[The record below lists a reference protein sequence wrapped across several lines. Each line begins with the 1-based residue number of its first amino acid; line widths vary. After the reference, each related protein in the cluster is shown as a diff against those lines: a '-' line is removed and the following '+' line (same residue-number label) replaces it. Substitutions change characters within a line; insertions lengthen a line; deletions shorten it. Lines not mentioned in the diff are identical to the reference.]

1 MKALSVLEEKE
12 MKSSETSYMGQ
23 VFGRLTVLRE
33 AGRNKNRDKLWELQ
47 CSCGKTHICTKS
59 NVIRGDTK
67 SCGCMKGY
75 NTHGLTMHPA
85 CRAYRSAKTR
95 CTNKNIRN
103 WNNYGG
109 RGIEFRLGTIDE
121 FISKMLPSWFKGATI
136 DRIDNNGHYEYGNIR
151 WATYAAQNRN
161 RRNNVMI
168 TYYMVTLT
176 LADWAKE
183 LSMDPKNFAKRIKA
197 WGIERAITTP
207 IKRRYHA
214 PA

>member
-1 MKALSVLEEKE
+1 
-12 MKSSETSYMGQ
+12 
-23 VFGRLTVLRE
+23 
-33 AGRNKNRDKLWELQ
+33 
-47 CSCGKTHICTKS
+47 
-59 NVIRGDTK
+59 
-67 SCGCMKGY
+67 MKGY